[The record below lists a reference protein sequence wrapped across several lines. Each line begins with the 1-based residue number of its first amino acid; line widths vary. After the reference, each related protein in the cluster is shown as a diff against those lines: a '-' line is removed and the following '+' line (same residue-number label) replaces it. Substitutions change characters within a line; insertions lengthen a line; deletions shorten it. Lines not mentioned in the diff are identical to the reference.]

1 MLQTTDPKTSIS
13 DLTGLAPEQIG
24 AQYLQVD
31 VLKQEGVLINLD
43 IAGSSMF
50 VCGADWGELGVSGD
64 STRAARMTPGRKFL
78 YPKAAVNKINSVVT
92 SMRQALERYSYDLT
106 GFRPSRYMHYKVYGH
121 WRKEWDQLLERF
133 NAVKAELIA
142 MHDQAVD
149 ELADEFRS
157 IAAEAWAANGH
168 QPLFFKGVKY
178 SDLDEFTDA
187 VVARVLSKMPDVETI
202 EAGMHADYRVSMLY
216 GLEEIA
222 RAEANATRIR
232 EQAEAELAKAK
243 DEQQA
248 AYLNSAILQEQY
260 NHQERMLRL
269 EEQEKELAI
278 EAMMH
283 AEAEH
288 ARAQL
293 KEIVSPYQEVFI
305 ALRNQIAQD
314 ATEML
319 ASVQKNGFCKGKIAE
334 RGRGLLDLY
343 ELMTIGEDAT
353 LRGRLV
359 ELRNAIGTIGDD
371 RPKDAAPRDTA
382 QVVSALESIR
392 ELAHSAAQD
401 LAAGPSRFSFLE

>member
-1 MLQTTDPKTSIS
+1 MLQTTDPKISIS
-13 DLTGLAPEQIG
+13 NLTGLAPEMIG
-24 AQYLQVD
+24 AQYMQVD
-31 VLKQEGVLINLD
+31 VLKQEGILINLD
-43 IAGSSMF
+43 ISGSSMF
-50 VCGADWGELGVSGD
+50 VCGTDWGELGVSGD
-64 STRAARMTPGRKFL
+64 STRAARMTPGRKYL
-78 YPKAAVNKINSVVT
+78 YPKAAVNRINSVV
-92 SMRQALERYSYDLT
+92 SAMRQCLERYSYDLT
-106 GFRPSRYMHYKVYGH
+106 GFRPNRYMHYKTYGH
-121 WRKEWDQLLERF
+121 WQAEWDQLLERF

-149 ELADEFRS
+149 DLADEFRT
-157 IAAEAWAANGH
+157 IAAEAWDANGH
-168 QPLFFKGVKY
+168 QSLFFKGVKY

-222 RAEANATRIR
+222 RSEANATRIR
-232 EQAEAELAKAK
+232 EIAEAELAKAK
-243 DEQQA
+243 DEQQS

-260 NHQERMLRL
+260 NHEQRMMRMN
-269 EEQEKELAI
+269 EQEKELAI

-288 ARAQL
+288 AREQL
-293 KEIVSPYQEVFI
+293 KEIASPFQEVFV

-319 ASVQKNGFCKGKIAE
+319 ASIQKNSFVKGKVAE

-343 ELMTIGEDAT
+343 ELMTIGEDAE
-353 LRGRLV
+353 LRGKLTQ
-359 ELRNAIGTIGDD
+359 LRNAIGTIGDE
-371 RPKDAAPRDTA
+371 RAKDAAPRDTA
-382 QVVSALESIR
+382 EVVNALESIR
-392 ELAHSAAQD
+392 ALAHSAAQD